1 MRYKTNKLLIDNIAI
16 DKIIKKFGT
25 PTYCYSYNQFKQNIF
40 NFQKNFKIINPLIC
54 FAVKSNNNVKILS
67 EISKLGLGADVV
79 SQGELV
85 AALKSKV
92 NPRKIVFSGVGKTYS
107 EIKYAIKKNI
117 LLINVEDKSEVET
130 ILKVA
135 KKMNKI
141 IDIGIRLNP
150 NVDAQ
155 TIKEITTGKE
165 SNKFGLSEMEII
177 KLINQYKNSKY
188 LNIKC
193 LSVHIGSQILSHAP
207 YLKMLKAL
215 QKIIDKSKYNFE
227 YIDLGGGMGINYGQ
241 NRKILNYKEYS
252 KQIYKFVKKNN
263 VKIIFEP
270 GRSIIG
276 SSGYLFTKIIY
287 IKKTNKINFVI
298 LDAGINNLMRPALYN
313 AYHRIIPTKRNG
325 NKVSKR
331 HDFVGPI
338 CETTDKFLSVKSYQ
352 KLKEGDNI
360 VICDVGAYG
369 KVLSSNYNLRKV
381 AGEIL
386 IKNSKVFKITKKLGI
401 DTII

>member
-25 PTYCYSYNQFKQNIF
+25 PTYCYSYKQFKQNIF
-40 NFQKNFKIINPLIC
+40 NFQKNFKMINPLIC

-117 LLINVEDKSEVET
+117 LLINVESKSEVET

-165 SNKFGLSEMEII
+165 SNKFGLSEREII

-215 QKIIDKSKYNFE
+215 QKD
-227 YIDLGGGMGINYGQ
+227 
-241 NRKILNYKEYS
+241 
-252 KQIYKFVKKNN
+252 
-263 VKIIFEP
+263 IF
-270 GRSIIG
+270 G
-276 SSGYLFTKIIY
+276 
-287 IKKTNKINFVI
+287 
-298 LDAGINNLMRPALYN
+298 
-313 AYHRIIPTKRNG
+313 
-325 NKVSKR
+325 
-331 HDFVGPI
+331 
-338 CETTDKFLSVKSYQ
+338 
-352 KLKEGDNI
+352 
-360 VICDVGAYG
+360 
-369 KVLSSNYNLRKV
+369 
-381 AGEIL
+381 
-386 IKNSKVFKITKKLGI
+386 
-401 DTII
+401 